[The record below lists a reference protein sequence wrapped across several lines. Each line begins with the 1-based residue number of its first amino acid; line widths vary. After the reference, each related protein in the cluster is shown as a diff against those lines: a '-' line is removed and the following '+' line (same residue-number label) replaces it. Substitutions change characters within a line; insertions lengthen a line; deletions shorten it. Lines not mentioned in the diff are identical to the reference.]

1 MPGGCMNT
9 QITEI
14 IYKSSHIQG
23 LVIHKEVVTF
33 EAIIGLAMTATLVQK
48 ATYQQVIFSDC
59 NFNCSEFQGV
69 TFENCVFE
77 NCTFEFS
84 HFRNCQFKNCNFT
97 DCKWIASGMQGSL
110 FEDCLLDGHL
120 KKQLSS
126 NNNLELTQEENL
138 FDHRLLALVA

>member
-1 MPGGCMNT
+1 MNNEV
-9 QITEI
+9 TEI

-23 LVIHKEVVTF
+23 LVIHKDMVAM
-33 EAIIGLAMTATLVQK
+33 EAILGLAMTATLIQK

-97 DCKWIASGMQGSL
+97 DCTWKASGMQKSL
-110 FEDCLLDGHL
+110 FEDCVLDRHVEQQLQSNDNLL
-120 KKQLSS
+120 
-126 NNNLELTQEENL
+126 LTKNDNTFENR
-138 FDHRLLALVA
+138 FLALVA